1 MANRDHEKILDELK
15 SMPKPL
21 LPRKVQD
28 EMLQEIQQFSAQ
40 HTWRKRWGNIMK
52 RSWAGVLTA
61 AAVLFFSIVG
71 LDMFVGEKDTS
82 QNASEQHGAVLP
94 QTDQLDDSSL
104 DRHQVALDDL
114 YFEIPNQKSDVVI
127 DRKLTDGYTV
137 VEILDKDTGEVMFT
151 YGESEGDG
159 PIKTVYR
166 DIKAES
172 ADVRLQVTVEID
184 KASGMIAKVI
194 DQNAILDPH
203 PFRMDKDNIYST
215 PKSGSFPAENLGV
228 VAHLN
233 VDWGTERQ
241 ERFERIYEGFLIGM
255 RKNK

>member
-28 EMLQEIQQFSAQ
+28 EMLQEIRQFSAK
-40 HTWRKRWGNIMK
+40 HSWRKRWGNIMK

-61 AAVLFFSIVG
+61 AAVLIMSIVG
-71 LDMFVGEKDTS
+71 LDMFVGEKDLH
-82 QNASEQHGAVLP
+82 NASEQPGADLP
-94 QTDQLDDSSL
+94 QTDQLVDPSL
-104 DRHQVALDDL
+104 DMHQVALDDL
-114 YFEIPNQKSDVVI
+114 YFEIPNQKNDVVI
-127 DRKLTDGYTV
+127 DRKVKDGFTV
-137 VEILDKDTGEVMFT
+137 VDILDKDTGEIMFT

-184 KASGMIAKVI
+184 KASGTITKVI
-194 DQNAILDPH
+194 DQNAILDPQ

-215 PKSGSFPAENLGV
+215 PRSGSFPAENLGV

-241 ERFERIYEGFLIGM
+241 ERIERIYEGFLIGM
-255 RKNK
+255 RK